1 MRELSYAEALREAI
15 REEMLKNPKVIIFG
29 EDIGKYGGAYK
40 VTKGLL
46 EEFGPERVIDTPI
59 SEAAILGFGIGLAI
73 MGFKPIAEIMY
84 MDFIPIA
91 IEQILNH
98 AAKMH
103 FMSGGQL
110 KVPLVIRTQYSLGRA
125 HGSQHSQFFPSW
137 FMNIP
142 GLLVALPSTPY
153 DAKGLLK
160 TAIRLEDPVLFIECC
175 LLYHRLKGPVPEEEY
190 TIPFGKAD
198 IKREGEDLTI
208 VAISRMVHEAL
219 IAAEKL
225 SEEGISAEVI
235 DPRTLNPFDKETI
248 INSIKK
254 TGKLIIASDDH
265 KRAGVSSEIAAI
277 IAEEA
282 IDYLDAPIIRVC
294 SPDIPIPFSPQL
306 EKKFM
311 RSSEDIIFATKKIIG
326 ET

>member
-15 REEMLKNPKVIIFG
+15 REEMLKDQKVIIFG

-40 VTKGLL
+40 VTNGLL

-59 SEAAILGFGIGLAI
+59 SEAAIVGFGIGLAI

-91 IEQILNH
+91 TEQILNH

-110 KVPLVIRTQYSLGRA
+110 KVPLVIRTQYSLGRV

-190 TIPFGKAD
+190 FIPFGKAD

-225 SEEGISAEVI
+225 SKEGISIEVI

-248 INSIKK
+248 IKSVKK
-254 TGKLIIASDDH
+254 TGRLIIASDDH
-265 KRAGVSSEIAAI
+265 KRAGVSSEISAI

-282 IDYLDAPIIRVC
+282 IDYLDAPIVRVC
-294 SPDIPIPFSPQL
+294 SPDIPIPFSPSL

-311 RSSEDIIFATKKIIG
+311 RNSEDIILAAKKIIG
-326 ET
+326 EA